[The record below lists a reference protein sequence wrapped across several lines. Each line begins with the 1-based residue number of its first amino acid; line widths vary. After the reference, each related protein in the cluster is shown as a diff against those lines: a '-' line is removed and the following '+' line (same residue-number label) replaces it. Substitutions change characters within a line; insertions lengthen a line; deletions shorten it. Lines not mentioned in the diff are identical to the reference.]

1 MTKIEDILPILDI
14 ENEAIVS
21 KMGDITIGFSVK
33 LPEIFTMSDQDYEAL
48 HHSWIKAIKVLPWHS
63 VLHKQ
68 DWFTEANYAGAFKN
82 AGSFLS
88 RSSER
93 FFHERP

>member
-14 ENEAIVS
+14 EHDAMVS
-21 KMGDITIGFSVK
+21 KMGDITVGFKMK

-48 HHSWIKAIKVLPWHS
+48 HHSWIKAIKVLPKQS

-68 DWFTEANYAGAFKN
+68 DWFT
-82 AGSFLS
+82 
-88 RSSER
+88 
-93 FFHERP
+93 